1 MFKNPLSIPLRY
13 VLITTI
19 IVMTFILGVTI
30 TLISL
35 GQNLENRKDLAHAIG
50 YHLSFNINQNLDRL
64 IHEIEDFVN
73 ITERIYKKNN
83 PEGTNDKSFLQALAD
98 NLIENPAYGTV
109 VYKNE
114 KTRRTFILKPPMI
127 DQFKYSS
134 IRSAFEQVPDNNYT
148 ASDIRLREFIPNPM
162 SETVTQK
169 IYQLADYPDKP
180 SEVVPDWPFN
190 FRDAPWYLLGKTLPE
205 KSKCM
210 WTESF
215 VFKNSDDLKKH
226 GSGIQCVKSI
236 FNDKGELA
244 AIISMTID
252 HYMISNYLATLLED
266 MHTENLKG
274 FIFEKYPD
282 GSKVLIANSSRD
294 SNFKQ
299 DNNKDWA
306 LVNNPEKMKDTA
318 IPSMIKNLPEEFEA
332 LPDIPSHKIFSFRD
346 NEKGYVGSA
355 ATLVPGQKPWWVL
368 CLYIP
373 ESVLYAKSYRQF
385 QITLFIT
392 FLIILASAIISIF
405 LARKA
410 SENIEGLA
418 LFATRIGKLDFNYKL
433 KVNTPYVKEIQ
444 FLTKSMILMQVGLQS
459 FTQYLPK
466 DMLKSLFDAGVVAKP
481 GGKEKEVTIFF
492 TDIVNFTH
500 YSEILA
506 PNDLVLQLN
515 EYLGCFSSV
524 INKNRGTV
532 DKYIGDAVMAYWN
545 APKDCEDHA
554 FKACETA
561 LQGLHNLS
569 FLQKEWARLN
579 KPIFN
584 VRIGI
589 NSGNVVLGNIGT
601 EEHLSYTVV
610 GDNVNLASRL
620 ESLNKVYGTNIMIS
634 DSTLKACG
642 DKLVTRPIDLVAVK
656 GRNKKLLVHEL
667 LGITNQTS
675 SKIVSFCNEFKVAF
689 AAYLNKD
696 WSLGVQLFEKIAGQH
711 PDDLATKIHLDRCRQ
726 FIINPPDPSWDG
738 GQEMNRK

>member
-1 MFKNPLSIPLRY
+1 M
-13 VLITTI
+13 
-19 IVMTFILGVTI
+19 TI

-35 GQNLENRKDLAHAIG
+35 SQNLQNRNNFAKAIG
-50 YHLSFNINQNLDRL
+50 YHLSFNINQNLDRV

-73 ITERIYKKNN
+73 STERLYKKHN
-83 PEGTNDKSFLQALAD
+83 PEGNNHKNFLNVLAD
-98 NLIENPAYGTV
+98 NLIENPGYGAM
-109 VYKNE
+109 VYRDE
-114 KTRRTFILKPPMI
+114 KTGKTFILKAPSI
-127 DQFKYSS
+127 DQFKYAS
-134 IRSAFEQVPDNNYT
+134 IRYSIIPSQDNNYT
-148 ASDIRLREFIPNPM
+148 DADIKLREFIPNPM
-162 SETVTQK
+162 SETVTK
-169 IYQLADYPDKP
+169 KVYQLTTYPEKP
-180 SEVVPDWPFN
+180 YEVIPDWPYNFN
-190 FRDAPWYLLGKTLPE
+190 NAPWYLLGKSLPAN
-205 KSKCM
+205 SKCM

-215 VFKNSDDLKKH
+215 VFKNSDDIKKH
-226 GSGIQCVKSI
+226 GSGIHCVKSI

-244 AIISMTID
+244 AIICMEISNS
-252 HYMISNYLATLLED
+252 MISDYLTTLLED
-266 MHTENLKG
+266 LHTEGLKG
-274 FIFEKYPD
+274 FIFEKHPD
-282 GSKVLIANSSRD
+282 GSKVLIANSVRD
-294 SNFKQ
+294 
-299 DNNKDWA
+299 DNLPEVDRNNWA
-306 LVNNPEKMKDTA
+306 LINNPEEMKDTA
-318 IPSMIKNLPEEFEA
+318 ISAMIKSLPKEFSA
-332 LPDIPSHKIFSFRD
+332 IPDIPGHQIFKFYD
-346 NEKGYVGSA
+346 HEKGYVGSA
-355 ATLVPGQKPWWVL
+355 ASLVPGQMPWWVL

-373 ESVLYAKSYRQF
+373 ENVLYAESFKQF
-385 QITLFIT
+385 QTTMLITVF
-392 FLIILASAIISIF
+392 IILTSTILSIF
-405 LARKA
+405 FARKA
-410 SENIEGLA
+410 SKNLENLA
-418 LFATRIGKLDFNYKL
+418 LFATKIGRLDFNHKIEIL
-433 KVNTPYVKEIQ
+433 SPIKEVQ
-444 FLTKSMILMQVGLQS
+444 NVAKSMVLMQVGLKS

-466 DMLKSLFDAGVVAKP
+466 EMLKSLFDSGSTAKP
-481 GGKEKEVTIFF
+481 GGKEKDVTIFF

-569 FLQKEWARLN
+569 FLQKEWARMN
-579 KPIFN
+579 KPIFK

-656 GRNKKLLVHEL
+656 GKEKKILVHEL

-696 WSLGVQLFEKIAGQH
+696 WSLGVQLFEKIAGQY
-711 PDDLATKIHLDRCRQ
+711 PDDRATKIHLDRCRQ

-738 GQEMNRK
+738 GQEMNKK

>member
-1 MFKNPLSIPLRY
+1 MIFKLPLSLPLRL
-13 VLITTI
+13 VLITIFFLITLI
-19 IVMTFILGVTI
+19 TGLTI

-35 GQNLENRKDLAHAIG
+35 SQNLQNRNNFAKAIG
-50 YHLSFNINQNLDRL
+50 YHLSFNINQNLDRV

-73 ITERIYKKNN
+73 STERLYKKHN
-83 PEGTNDKSFLQALAD
+83 PEGNNHKNFLNVLAD
-98 NLIENPAYGTV
+98 NLIENPGYGAM
-109 VYKNE
+109 VYRDE
-114 KTRRTFILKPPMI
+114 KTGKTFILKAPSI
-127 DQFKYSS
+127 DQFKYAS
-134 IRSAFEQVPDNNYT
+134 IRYSIIPSQDNNYT
-148 ASDIRLREFIPNPM
+148 DADIKLREFIPNPM
-162 SETVTQK
+162 SETVTK
-169 IYQLADYPDKP
+169 KVYQLTTYPEKP
-180 SEVVPDWPFN
+180 YEVIPDWPYNFN
-190 FRDAPWYLLGKTLPE
+190 NAPWYLLGKSLPAN
-205 KSKCM
+205 SKCM

-215 VFKNSDDLKKH
+215 VFKNSDDIKKH
-226 GSGIQCVKSI
+226 GSGIHCVKSI

-244 AIISMTID
+244 AIICMEISNS
-252 HYMISNYLATLLED
+252 MISDYLTTLLED
-266 MHTENLKG
+266 LHTEGLKG
-274 FIFEKYPD
+274 FIFEKHPD
-282 GSKVLIANSSRD
+282 GSKVLIANSVRD
-294 SNFKQ
+294 
-299 DNNKDWA
+299 DNLPEVDRNNWA
-306 LVNNPEKMKDTA
+306 LINNPEEMKDTA
-318 IPSMIKNLPEEFEA
+318 ISAMIKSLPKEFSA
-332 LPDIPSHKIFSFRD
+332 IPDIPGHQIFKFYD
-346 NEKGYVGSA
+346 HEKGYVGSA
-355 ATLVPGQKPWWVL
+355 ASLVPGQMPWWVL

-373 ESVLYAKSYRQF
+373 ENVLYAESFKQF
-385 QITLFIT
+385 QTTMLITVF
-392 FLIILASAIISIF
+392 IILTSTILSIF
-405 LARKA
+405 FARKA
-410 SENIEGLA
+410 SKNLENLA
-418 LFATRIGKLDFNYKL
+418 LFATKIGRLDFNHKIEIL
-433 KVNTPYVKEIQ
+433 SPIKEVQ
-444 FLTKSMILMQVGLQS
+444 NVAKSMVLMQVGLKS

-466 DMLKSLFDAGVVAKP
+466 EMLKSLFDSGSTAKP
-481 GGKEKEVTIFF
+481 GGKEKDVTIFF

-569 FLQKEWARLN
+569 FLQKEWARMN
-579 KPIFN
+579 KPIFK

-656 GRNKKLLVHEL
+656 GKEKKILVHEL

-696 WSLGVQLFEKIAGQH
+696 WSLGVQLFEKIAGQY
-711 PDDLATKIHLDRCRQ
+711 PDDRATKIHLDRCRQ

-738 GQEMNRK
+738 GQEMNKK

>member
-1 MFKNPLSIPLRY
+1 M
-13 VLITTI
+13 
-19 IVMTFILGVTI
+19 TI

-35 GQNLENRKDLAHAIG
+35 SQNLQNRNNFAKAIG
-50 YHLSFNINQNLDRL
+50 YHLSFNINQNLDRV

-73 ITERIYKKNN
+73 STERLYKKHN
-83 PEGTNDKSFLQALAD
+83 PEGNNHKNFLNVLAD
-98 NLIENPAYGTV
+98 NLIENPGYGAM
-109 VYKNE
+109 VYRDE
-114 KTRRTFILKPPMI
+114 KTGKTFILKAPSI
-127 DQFKYSS
+127 DQFKYAS
-134 IRSAFEQVPDNNYT
+134 IRYSIIPSQDNNYT
-148 ASDIRLREFIPNPM
+148 DADIKLREFIPNPM
-162 SETVTQK
+162 SETVTK
-169 IYQLADYPDKP
+169 KVYQLTTYPEKP
-180 SEVVPDWPFN
+180 YEVIPDWPYNFN
-190 FRDAPWYLLGKTLPE
+190 NAPWYLLGKSLPAN
-205 KSKCM
+205 SKCM

-215 VFKNSDDLKKH
+215 VFKNSDDIKKH
-226 GSGIQCVKSI
+226 GSGIHCVKSI

-244 AIISMTID
+244 AIICMEISNS
-252 HYMISNYLATLLED
+252 MISDYLTTLLED
-266 MHTENLKG
+266 LHTEGLKG
-274 FIFEKYPD
+274 FIFEKHPD
-282 GSKVLIANSSRD
+282 GSKVLIANSVRD
-294 SNFKQ
+294 
-299 DNNKDWA
+299 DNLPEVDRNNWA
-306 LVNNPEKMKDTA
+306 LINNPEEMKDTA
-318 IPSMIKNLPEEFEA
+318 ISAMIKSLPKEFSA
-332 LPDIPSHKIFSFRD
+332 IPDIPGHQIFKFYD
-346 NEKGYVGSA
+346 HEKGYVGSA
-355 ATLVPGQKPWWVL
+355 ASLVPGQMPWWVL

-373 ESVLYAKSYRQF
+373 ENVLYAESFKQF
-385 QITLFIT
+385 QTTMLITVF
-392 FLIILASAIISIF
+392 IILTSTILSIF
-405 LARKA
+405 FARKA
-410 SENIEGLA
+410 SKNLENLA
-418 LFATRIGKLDFNYKL
+418 LFATKIGRLDFNHKIEIL
-433 KVNTPYVKEIQ
+433 SPIKEVQ
-444 FLTKSMILMQVGLQS
+444 NVAKSMVLMQVGLKS

-466 DMLKSLFDAGVVAKP
+466 EMLKSLFDSGSTAKP
-481 GGKEKEVTIFF
+481 GGKEKDVTIFF

-569 FLQKEWARLN
+569 FLQKEWTRLN

-656 GRNKKLLVHEL
+656 GKEKKILVHEL

-696 WSLGVQLFEKIAGQH
+696 WSLGVQLFEKIAGQY
-711 PDDLATKIHLDRCRQ
+711 PDDRATKIHLDRCRQ

-738 GQEMNRK
+738 GQEMNKK

>member
-1 MFKNPLSIPLRY
+1 MIFKLPLSLPLRL
-13 VLITTI
+13 VLITIFFLITLI
-19 IVMTFILGVTI
+19 TGLTI

-35 GQNLENRKDLAHAIG
+35 SQNLQNRNNFAKAIG
-50 YHLSFNINQNLDRL
+50 YHLSFNINQNLDRV

-73 ITERIYKKNN
+73 STERLYKKHN
-83 PEGTNDKSFLQALAD
+83 PEGNNHKNFLNVLAD
-98 NLIENPAYGTV
+98 NLIENPGYGAM
-109 VYKNE
+109 VYRDE
-114 KTRRTFILKPPMI
+114 KTGKTFILKAPSI
-127 DQFKYSS
+127 DQFKYAS
-134 IRSAFEQVPDNNYT
+134 IRYSIIPSQDNNYT
-148 ASDIRLREFIPNPM
+148 DADIKLREFIPNPM
-162 SETVTQK
+162 SETVTK
-169 IYQLADYPDKP
+169 KVYQLTTYPEKP
-180 SEVVPDWPFN
+180 YEVIPDWPYNFN
-190 FRDAPWYLLGKTLPE
+190 NAPWYLLGKSLPAN
-205 KSKCM
+205 SKCM

-215 VFKNSDDLKKH
+215 VFKNSDDIKKH
-226 GSGIQCVKSI
+226 GSGIHCVKSI

-244 AIISMTID
+244 AIICMEISNS
-252 HYMISNYLATLLED
+252 MISDYLTTLLED
-266 MHTENLKG
+266 LHTEGLKG
-274 FIFEKYPD
+274 FIFEKHPD
-282 GSKVLIANSSRD
+282 GSKVLIANSVRD
-294 SNFKQ
+294 
-299 DNNKDWA
+299 DNLPEVDRNNWA
-306 LVNNPEKMKDTA
+306 LINNPEEMKDTA
-318 IPSMIKNLPEEFEA
+318 ISAMIKSLPKEFSA
-332 LPDIPSHKIFSFRD
+332 IPDIPGHQIFKFYD
-346 NEKGYVGSA
+346 HEKGYVGSA
-355 ATLVPGQKPWWVL
+355 ASLVPGQMPWWVL

-373 ESVLYAKSYRQF
+373 ENVLYAESFKQF
-385 QITLFIT
+385 QTTMLITVF
-392 FLIILASAIISIF
+392 IILTSTILSIF
-405 LARKA
+405 FARKA
-410 SENIEGLA
+410 SKNLENLA
-418 LFATRIGKLDFNYKL
+418 LFATKIGRLDFNHKIEIL
-433 KVNTPYVKEIQ
+433 SPIKEVQ
-444 FLTKSMILMQVGLQS
+444 NVAKSMVLMQVGLKS

-466 DMLKSLFDAGVVAKP
+466 EMLKSLFDSGSTAKP
-481 GGKEKEVTIFF
+481 GGKEKDVTIFF

-569 FLQKEWARLN
+569 FLQKEWTRLN

-656 GRNKKLLVHEL
+656 GKEKKILVHEL

-696 WSLGVQLFEKIAGQH
+696 WSLGVQLFEKIAGQY
-711 PDDLATKIHLDRCRQ
+711 PDDRATNIHLDRCRQ

-738 GQEMNRK
+738 GQEMNKK

>member
-1 MFKNPLSIPLRY
+1 L
-13 VLITTI
+13 
-19 IVMTFILGVTI
+19 TI

-35 GQNLENRKDLAHAIG
+35 SQNLQNRNNFAKAIG
-50 YHLSFNINQNLDRL
+50 YHLSFNINQNLDRV

-73 ITERIYKKNN
+73 STERLYKKHN
-83 PEGTNDKSFLQALAD
+83 PEGNNHKNFLNVLAD
-98 NLIENPAYGTV
+98 NLIENPGYGAM
-109 VYKNE
+109 VYRDE
-114 KTRRTFILKPPMI
+114 KTGKTFILKAPSI
-127 DQFKYSS
+127 DQFKYAS
-134 IRSAFEQVPDNNYT
+134 IRYSIIPSQDNNYT
-148 ASDIRLREFIPNPM
+148 DADIKLREFIPNPM
-162 SETVTQK
+162 SETVTK
-169 IYQLADYPDKP
+169 KVYQLTTYPEKP
-180 SEVVPDWPFN
+180 YEVIPDWPYNFN
-190 FRDAPWYLLGKTLPE
+190 NAPWYLLGKSLPAN
-205 KSKCM
+205 SKCM

-215 VFKNSDDLKKH
+215 VFKNSDDIKKH
-226 GSGIQCVKSI
+226 GSGIHCVKSI

-244 AIISMTID
+244 AIICMEISNS
-252 HYMISNYLATLLED
+252 MISDYLTTLLED
-266 MHTENLKG
+266 LHTEGLKG
-274 FIFEKYPD
+274 FIFEKHPD
-282 GSKVLIANSSRD
+282 GSKVLIANSV
-294 SNFKQ
+294 Q
-299 DNNKDWA
+299 DDNLPEVDRNNWA
-306 LVNNPEKMKDTA
+306 LINNPEEMKDTA
-318 IPSMIKNLPEEFEA
+318 ISAMIKSLPKEFSA
-332 LPDIPSHKIFSFRD
+332 IPDIPGHQIFKFYD
-346 NEKGYVGSA
+346 HEKGYVGSA
-355 ATLVPGQKPWWVL
+355 ASLVPGQMPWWVL

-373 ESVLYAKSYRQF
+373 ENVLYAESFKQF
-385 QITLFIT
+385 QTTMLITVF
-392 FLIILASAIISIF
+392 IILTSTILSIF
-405 LARKA
+405 FARKA
-410 SENIEGLA
+410 SKNLENLA
-418 LFATRIGKLDFNYKL
+418 LFATKIGRLDFNHKIEIL
-433 KVNTPYVKEIQ
+433 SPIKEVQ
-444 FLTKSMILMQVGLQS
+444 NVAKSMVLMQVGLKS

-466 DMLKSLFDAGVVAKP
+466 EMLKSLFDSGSTAKP
-481 GGKEKEVTIFF
+481 GGKEKDVTIFF

-569 FLQKEWARLN
+569 FLQKEWTRLN

-656 GRNKKLLVHEL
+656 GKEKKILVHEL

-696 WSLGVQLFEKIAGQH
+696 WSLGVQLFEKIAGQY
-711 PDDLATKIHLDRCRQ
+711 PDDRATNIHLDRCRQ

-738 GQEMNRK
+738 GQEMNKK

>member
-1 MFKNPLSIPLRY
+1 MLKNQLSIPLRY
-13 VLITTI
+13 AYFTVIIMITLLTG
-19 IVMTFILGVTI
+19 LTI
-30 TLISL
+30 TLISFR
-35 GQNLENRKDLAHAIG
+35 QALENRTEFAHAIS
-50 YHLSFNINQNLDRL
+50 YHLSSNINQNLDKLVRN
-64 IHEIEDFVN
+64 IENFVN
-73 ITERIYKKNN
+73 GTERIYKKSN
-83 PEGTNDKSFLQALAD
+83 PEGVNDKSFLQAIAD
-98 NLIENPAYGTV
+98 NLIENPAYGTML
-109 VYKNE
+109 YKNE
-114 KTRRTFILKPPMI
+114 KTGRVFILQPPLI
-127 DQFKYSS
+127 DQLRYSS
-134 IRSAFEQVPDNNYT
+134 IRSTFEHVSDNNYT
-148 ASDIRLREFIPNPM
+148 ASDIKLREFIFNPI
-162 SETVTQK
+162 SETVIQK
-169 IYQLADYPDKP
+169 IYQLSDYPDKP
-180 SEVVPDWPFN
+180 YEVIPDWPFN
-190 FRDAPWYLLGKTLPE
+190 FRDAPWYLLGKTLPA

-215 VFKNSDDLKKH
+215 VFKNSDDFKTH

-244 AIISMTID
+244 AVISMSID

-266 MHTENLKG
+266 THTENLKG

-282 GSKVLIANSSRD
+282 GSKILIANSERD
-294 SNFKQ
+294 LKFGQ

-318 IPSMIKNLPEEFEA
+318 ISSLFKNLPQEFKT
-332 LPDIPSHKIFSFRD
+332 LPDIPSHKIFTFYD

-368 CLYIP
+368 CIYIP

-392 FLIILASAIISIF
+392 FLIIVASAIISLF

-418 LFATRIGKLDFNYKL
+418 LFASNMGKLDFNYKL
-433 KVNTPYVKEIQ
+433 KVNTSFIGEIQ

-466 DMLKSLFDAGVVAKP
+466 DMLKSLFDTGVIAKP

-569 FLQKEWARLN
+569 FLQKEWTRLN

-601 EEHLSYTVV
+601 DEHLSYTVV

-656 GRNKKLLVHEL
+656 GKEKKILVHEL

-696 WSLGVQLFEKIAGQH
+696 WSLGVQLFEKITGQY
-711 PDDLATKIHLDRCRQ
+711 PDDLVTKIHLDRCRQ
-726 FIINPPDPSWDG
+726 FIINPPDPTWDG
-738 GQEMNRK
+738 GQEMNKK

>member
-1 MFKNPLSIPLRY
+1 L
-13 VLITTI
+13 
-19 IVMTFILGVTI
+19 TI

-35 GQNLENRKDLAHAIG
+35 SQNLQNRNNFAKAIG
-50 YHLSFNINQNLDRL
+50 YHLSFNINQNLDRV

-73 ITERIYKKNN
+73 STERLYKKHN
-83 PEGTNDKSFLQALAD
+83 PEGNNHKNFLNVLAD
-98 NLIENPAYGTV
+98 NLIENPGYGAM
-109 VYKNE
+109 VYRDE
-114 KTRRTFILKPPMI
+114 KTGKTFILKAPSI
-127 DQFKYSS
+127 DQFKYAS
-134 IRSAFEQVPDNNYT
+134 IRYSIIPSQDNNYT
-148 ASDIRLREFIPNPM
+148 DADIKLREFIPNPM
-162 SETVTQK
+162 SETVTK
-169 IYQLADYPDKP
+169 KVYQLTTYPEKP
-180 SEVVPDWPFN
+180 YEVIPDWPYNFN
-190 FRDAPWYLLGKTLPE
+190 NAPWYLLGKSLPAN
-205 KSKCM
+205 SKCM

-215 VFKNSDDLKKH
+215 VFKNSDDIKKH
-226 GSGIQCVKSI
+226 GSGIHCVKSI

-244 AIISMTID
+244 AIICMEISNS
-252 HYMISNYLATLLED
+252 MISDYLTTLLED
-266 MHTENLKG
+266 LHTEGLKG
-274 FIFEKYPD
+274 FIFEKHPD
-282 GSKVLIANSSRD
+282 GSKVLIANSVRD
-294 SNFKQ
+294 
-299 DNNKDWA
+299 DNLPEVDRNNWA
-306 LVNNPEKMKDTA
+306 LINNPEEMKDTA
-318 IPSMIKNLPEEFEA
+318 ISAMIKSLPKEFSA
-332 LPDIPSHKIFSFRD
+332 IPDIPGHQIFKFYD
-346 NEKGYVGSA
+346 HEKGYVGSA
-355 ATLVPGQKPWWVL
+355 ASLVPGQMPWWVL

-373 ESVLYAKSYRQF
+373 ENVLYAESFKQF
-385 QITLFIT
+385 QTTMLITVF
-392 FLIILASAIISIF
+392 IILTSTILSIF
-405 LARKA
+405 FARKA
-410 SENIEGLA
+410 SKNLENLA
-418 LFATRIGKLDFNYKL
+418 LFATKIGRLDFNHKIEIL
-433 KVNTPYVKEIQ
+433 SPIKEVQ
-444 FLTKSMILMQVGLQS
+444 NVAKSMVLMQVGLKS

-466 DMLKSLFDAGVVAKP
+466 EMLKSLFDSGSTAKP
-481 GGKEKEVTIFF
+481 GGKEKDVTIFF

-569 FLQKEWARLN
+569 FLQKEWTRLN

-656 GRNKKLLVHEL
+656 GKEKKILVHEL

-696 WSLGVQLFEKIAGQH
+696 WSLGVQLFEKIAGQY
-711 PDDLATKIHLDRCRQ
+711 PDDRATKIHLDRCRQ

-738 GQEMNRK
+738 GQEMNKK

>member
-1 MFKNPLSIPLRY
+1 M
-13 VLITTI
+13 
-19 IVMTFILGVTI
+19 TI
-30 TLISL
+30 TLVSL
-35 GQNLENRKDLAHAIG
+35 RQNLQNRSNFAKAIG

-73 ITERIYKKNN
+73 STERLYKKHN
-83 PEGTNDKSFLQALAD
+83 PEGNNHKNFLNVLAD
-98 NLIENPAYGTV
+98 NLIENPGYGAM
-109 VYKNE
+109 VYRDE
-114 KTRRTFILKPPMI
+114 KTGKTFILKAPSI
-127 DQFKYSS
+127 DQFKYAS
-134 IRSAFEQVPDNNYT
+134 IRYSIIPSQDNNYT
-148 ASDIRLREFIPNPM
+148 DADIKLREFIPNPM
-162 SETVTQK
+162 SETVTK
-169 IYQLADYPDKP
+169 KVYQLTTYPEKP
-180 SEVVPDWPFN
+180 YEVIPDWPYNFN
-190 FRDAPWYLLGKTLPE
+190 NAPWYLLGKSLPAN
-205 KSKCM
+205 SKCM

-215 VFKNSDDLKKH
+215 VFKNSDDIKKH
-226 GSGIQCVKSI
+226 GSGIHCVKSI

-244 AIISMTID
+244 AIICMEISNS
-252 HYMISNYLATLLED
+252 MISDYLTTLLED
-266 MHTENLKG
+266 LHTEGLKG
-274 FIFEKYPD
+274 FIFEKHPD
-282 GSKVLIANSSRD
+282 GSKVLIANSV
-294 SNFKQ
+294 Q
-299 DNNKDWA
+299 DDNLPEVDRNNWA
-306 LVNNPEKMKDTA
+306 LINNPEEMKDTA
-318 IPSMIKNLPEEFEA
+318 ISAMIKSLPKEFSA
-332 LPDIPSHKIFSFRD
+332 IPDIPGHQIFKFYD
-346 NEKGYVGSA
+346 HEKGYVGSA
-355 ATLVPGQKPWWVL
+355 ASLVPGQMPWWVL

-373 ESVLYAKSYRQF
+373 ENVLYAESFKQF
-385 QITLFIT
+385 QTTMLITVF
-392 FLIILASAIISIF
+392 IILTSTILSIF
-405 LARKA
+405 FARKA
-410 SENIEGLA
+410 SKNLENLA
-418 LFATRIGKLDFNYKL
+418 LFATKIGRLDFNHKIEIL
-433 KVNTPYVKEIQ
+433 SPIKEVQ
-444 FLTKSMILMQVGLQS
+444 NVAKSMVLMQVGLKS

-466 DMLKSLFDAGVVAKP
+466 EMLKSLFDSGSTAKP
-481 GGKEKEVTIFF
+481 GGKEKDVTIFF

-569 FLQKEWARLN
+569 FLQKEWTRLN

-656 GRNKKLLVHEL
+656 GKEKKILVHEL

-696 WSLGVQLFEKIAGQH
+696 WSLGVQLFEKIAGQY
-711 PDDLATKIHLDRCRQ
+711 PDDRATKIHLDRCRQ

-738 GQEMNRK
+738 GQEMNKK

>member
-1 MFKNPLSIPLRY
+1 L
-13 VLITTI
+13 
-19 IVMTFILGVTI
+19 TI

-35 GQNLENRKDLAHAIG
+35 SQNLQNRNNFAKAIG
-50 YHLSFNINQNLDRL
+50 YHLSFNINQNLDRV

-73 ITERIYKKNN
+73 STERLYKKHN
-83 PEGTNDKSFLQALAD
+83 PEGNNHKNFLNVLAD
-98 NLIENPAYGTV
+98 NLIENPGYGAM
-109 VYKNE
+109 VYRDE
-114 KTRRTFILKPPMI
+114 KTGKTFILKAPSI
-127 DQFKYSS
+127 DQFKYAS
-134 IRSAFEQVPDNNYT
+134 IRYSIIPSQDNNYT
-148 ASDIRLREFIPNPM
+148 DADIKLREFIPNPM
-162 SETVTQK
+162 SETVTK
-169 IYQLADYPDKP
+169 KVYQLTTYPEKP
-180 SEVVPDWPFN
+180 YEVIPDWPYNFN
-190 FRDAPWYLLGKTLPE
+190 NAPWYLLGKSLPAN
-205 KSKCM
+205 SKCM

-215 VFKNSDDLKKH
+215 VFKNSDDIKKH
-226 GSGIQCVKSI
+226 GSGIHCVKSI

-244 AIISMTID
+244 AIICMEISNS
-252 HYMISNYLATLLED
+252 MISDYLTTLLED
-266 MHTENLKG
+266 LHTEGLKG
-274 FIFEKYPD
+274 FIFEKHPD
-282 GSKVLIANSSRD
+282 GSKVLIANSVRD
-294 SNFKQ
+294 
-299 DNNKDWA
+299 DNLPEVDRNNWA
-306 LVNNPEKMKDTA
+306 LINNPEEMKDTA
-318 IPSMIKNLPEEFEA
+318 ISAMIKSLPKEFSA
-332 LPDIPSHKIFSFRD
+332 IPDIPGHQIFKFYD
-346 NEKGYVGSA
+346 HEKGYVGSA
-355 ATLVPGQKPWWVL
+355 ASLVPGQMPWWVL

-373 ESVLYAKSYRQF
+373 ENVLYAESFKQF
-385 QITLFIT
+385 QTTMLITVF
-392 FLIILASAIISIF
+392 IILTSTILSIF
-405 LARKA
+405 FARKA
-410 SENIEGLA
+410 SKNLENLA
-418 LFATRIGKLDFNYKL
+418 LFATKIGRLDFNHKIEIL
-433 KVNTPYVKEIQ
+433 SPIKEVQ
-444 FLTKSMILMQVGLQS
+444 NVAKSMVLMQVGLKS

-466 DMLKSLFDAGVVAKP
+466 EMLKSLFDSGSTAKP
-481 GGKEKEVTIFF
+481 GGKEKDVTIFF

-569 FLQKEWARLN
+569 FLQKEWARMN
-579 KPIFN
+579 KPIFK

-656 GRNKKLLVHEL
+656 GKEKKILVHEL

-696 WSLGVQLFEKIAGQH
+696 WSLGVQLFEKIAGQY
-711 PDDLATKIHLDRCRQ
+711 PDDRATKIHLDRCRQ

-738 GQEMNRK
+738 GQEMNKK

>member
-1 MFKNPLSIPLRY
+1 M
-13 VLITTI
+13 
-19 IVMTFILGVTI
+19 TI

-35 GQNLENRKDLAHAIG
+35 SQNLQNRNNFAKAIG
-50 YHLSFNINQNLDRL
+50 YHLSFNINQNLDRV

-73 ITERIYKKNN
+73 STERLYKKHN
-83 PEGTNDKSFLQALAD
+83 PEGNNHKNFLNVLAD
-98 NLIENPAYGTV
+98 NLIENPGYGAM
-109 VYKNE
+109 VYRDE
-114 KTRRTFILKPPMI
+114 KTGKTFILKAPSI
-127 DQFKYSS
+127 DQFKYAS
-134 IRSAFEQVPDNNYT
+134 IRYSIIPSQDNNYT
-148 ASDIRLREFIPNPM
+148 DADIKLREFIPNPM
-162 SETVTQK
+162 SETVTK
-169 IYQLADYPDKP
+169 KVYQLTTYPEKP
-180 SEVVPDWPFN
+180 YEVIPDWPYNFN
-190 FRDAPWYLLGKTLPE
+190 NAPWYLLGKSLPAN
-205 KSKCM
+205 SKCM

-215 VFKNSDDLKKH
+215 VFKNSDDIKKH
-226 GSGIQCVKSI
+226 GSGIHCVKSI

-244 AIISMTID
+244 AIICMEISNS
-252 HYMISNYLATLLED
+252 MISDYLTTLLED
-266 MHTENLKG
+266 LHTEGLKG
-274 FIFEKYPD
+274 FIFEKHPD
-282 GSKVLIANSSRD
+282 GSKVLIANSV
-294 SNFKQ
+294 Q
-299 DNNKDWA
+299 DDNLPEVDRNNWA
-306 LVNNPEKMKDTA
+306 LINNPEEMKDTA
-318 IPSMIKNLPEEFEA
+318 ISAMIKSLPKEFSA
-332 LPDIPSHKIFSFRD
+332 IPDIPGHQIFKFYD
-346 NEKGYVGSA
+346 HEKGYVGSA
-355 ATLVPGQKPWWVL
+355 ASLVPGQMPWWVL

-373 ESVLYAKSYRQF
+373 ENVLYAESFKQF
-385 QITLFIT
+385 QTTMLITVF
-392 FLIILASAIISIF
+392 IILTSTILSIF
-405 LARKA
+405 FARKA
-410 SENIEGLA
+410 SKNLENLA
-418 LFATRIGKLDFNYKL
+418 LFATKIGRLDFNHKIEIL
-433 KVNTPYVKEIQ
+433 SPIKEVQ
-444 FLTKSMILMQVGLQS
+444 NVAKSMVLMQVGLKS

-466 DMLKSLFDAGVVAKP
+466 EMLKSLFDSGSTAKP
-481 GGKEKEVTIFF
+481 GGKEKDVTIFF

-569 FLQKEWARLN
+569 FLQKEWTRLN

-656 GRNKKLLVHEL
+656 GKEKKILVHEL

-696 WSLGVQLFEKIAGQH
+696 WSLGVQLFEKIAGQY
-711 PDDLATKIHLDRCRQ
+711 PDDRATKIHLDRCRQ

-738 GQEMNRK
+738 GQEMNKK

>member
-1 MFKNPLSIPLRY
+1 MR
-13 VLITTI
+13 
-19 IVMTFILGVTI
+19 
-30 TLISL
+30 
-35 GQNLENRKDLAHAIG
+35 
-50 YHLSFNINQNLDRL
+50 
-64 IHEIEDFVN
+64 
-73 ITERIYKKNN
+73 
-83 PEGTNDKSFLQALAD
+83 
-98 NLIENPAYGTV
+98 
-109 VYKNE
+109 
-114 KTRRTFILKPPMI
+114 
-127 DQFKYSS
+127 
-134 IRSAFEQVPDNNYT
+134 
-148 ASDIRLREFIPNPM
+148 
-162 SETVTQK
+162 ETVTKK
-169 IYQLADYPDKP
+169 IYQLTTYPEKP
-180 SEVVPDWPFN
+180 SEVIPDWPYNFN
-190 FRDAPWYLLGKTLPE
+190 DAPWYLLGKSLPAN
-205 KSKCM
+205 SKCM

-215 VFKNSDDLKKH
+215 VFKNSDDIKKH
-226 GSGIQCVKSI
+226 GSGIHCVKSI

-244 AIISMTID
+244 AIICMEISNS
-252 HYMISNYLATLLED
+252 MISDYLTTLLED
-266 MHTENLKG
+266 LHTEGLKG
-274 FIFEKYPD
+274 FIFEKHPD
-282 GSKVLIANSSRD
+282 GSKVLIANSV
-294 SNFKQ
+294 Q
-299 DNNKDWA
+299 DDNLPEVDRNNWA
-306 LVNNPEKMKDTA
+306 LINNPEEMKDTA
-318 IPSMIKNLPEEFEA
+318 ISAMIKSLPKEFSA
-332 LPDIPSHKIFSFRD
+332 IPDIPGHQIFKFYD
-346 NEKGYVGSA
+346 HEKGYVGSA
-355 ATLVPGQKPWWVL
+355 ASLVPGQMPWWVL

-373 ESVLYAKSYRQF
+373 ENVLYAESFKQF
-385 QITLFIT
+385 QTTMLITVF
-392 FLIILASAIISIF
+392 IILTSTILSIF
-405 LARKA
+405 FARKA
-410 SENIEGLA
+410 SKNLENLA
-418 LFATRIGKLDFNYKL
+418 LFATKIGRLDFNHKIEIL
-433 KVNTPYVKEIQ
+433 SPIKEVQ
-444 FLTKSMILMQVGLQS
+444 NVAKSMVLMQVGLKS

-466 DMLKSLFDAGVVAKP
+466 EMLKSLFDSGSTAKP
-481 GGKEKEVTIFF
+481 GGKEKDVTIFF

-569 FLQKEWARLN
+569 FLQKEWTRLN

-656 GRNKKLLVHEL
+656 GKEKKILVHEL

-696 WSLGVQLFEKIAGQH
+696 WSLGVQLFEKIAGQY
-711 PDDLATKIHLDRCRQ
+711 PDDRATKIHLDRCRQ

-738 GQEMNRK
+738 GQEMNKK

>member
-1 MFKNPLSIPLRY
+1 L
-13 VLITTI
+13 
-19 IVMTFILGVTI
+19 TI

-35 GQNLENRKDLAHAIG
+35 SQNLQNRNNFAKAIG
-50 YHLSFNINQNLDRL
+50 YHLSFNINQNLDRV

-73 ITERIYKKNN
+73 STERLYKKHN
-83 PEGTNDKSFLQALAD
+83 PEGNNHKNFLNVLAD
-98 NLIENPAYGTV
+98 NLIENPGYGAM
-109 VYKNE
+109 VYRDE
-114 KTRRTFILKPPMI
+114 KTGKTFILKAPSI
-127 DQFKYSS
+127 DQFKYAS
-134 IRSAFEQVPDNNYT
+134 IRYSIIPSQDNNYT
-148 ASDIRLREFIPNPM
+148 DADIKLREFIPNPM
-162 SETVTQK
+162 SETVTK
-169 IYQLADYPDKP
+169 KVYQLTTYPEKP
-180 SEVVPDWPFN
+180 YEVIPDWPYNFN
-190 FRDAPWYLLGKTLPE
+190 NAPWYLLGKSLPAN
-205 KSKCM
+205 SKCM

-215 VFKNSDDLKKH
+215 VFKNSDDIKKH
-226 GSGIQCVKSI
+226 GSGIHCVKSI

-244 AIISMTID
+244 AIICMEISNS
-252 HYMISNYLATLLED
+252 MISDYLTTLLED
-266 MHTENLKG
+266 LHTEGLKG
-274 FIFEKYPD
+274 FIFEKHPD
-282 GSKVLIANSSRD
+282 GSKVLIANSV
-294 SNFKQ
+294 Q
-299 DNNKDWA
+299 DDNLPEVDRNNWA
-306 LVNNPEKMKDTA
+306 LINNPEEMKDTA
-318 IPSMIKNLPEEFEA
+318 ISAMIKSLPKEFSA
-332 LPDIPSHKIFSFRD
+332 IPDIPGHQIFKFYD
-346 NEKGYVGSA
+346 HEKGYVGSA
-355 ATLVPGQKPWWVL
+355 ASLVPGQMPWWVL

-373 ESVLYAKSYRQF
+373 ENVLYAESFKQF
-385 QITLFIT
+385 QTTMLITVF
-392 FLIILASAIISIF
+392 IILTSTILSIF
-405 LARKA
+405 FARKA
-410 SENIEGLA
+410 SKNLENLA
-418 LFATRIGKLDFNYKL
+418 LFATKIGRLDFNHKIEIL
-433 KVNTPYVKEIQ
+433 SPIKEVQ
-444 FLTKSMILMQVGLQS
+444 NVAKSMVLMQVGLKS

-466 DMLKSLFDAGVVAKP
+466 EMLKSLFDSGSTAKP
-481 GGKEKEVTIFF
+481 GGKEKDVTIFF

-569 FLQKEWARLN
+569 FLQKEWTRLN

-656 GRNKKLLVHEL
+656 GKEKKILVHEL

-696 WSLGVQLFEKIAGQH
+696 WSLGVQLFEKIAGQY
-711 PDDLATKIHLDRCRQ
+711 PDDRATKIHLDRCRQ

-738 GQEMNRK
+738 GQEMNKK